1 MTDWASSLV
10 STDRLETHVWTS
22 GPDDGVPLLLVHG
35 NLVSG
40 GWWRYVAEHLPDDV
54 RVIAP
59 DLRGFG
65 QTESKPIDATRGLGD
80 MADDVRSLLVAL
92 GLADRGTVNAAG
104 WSMGGGVLWQ
114 YMLSY
119 PDDLASV
126 TMIAPIPPHGFG
138 GAKGADGQPSFD
150 DYAGSG
156 GGVAAPDFVRRL
168 AAGDRS
174 AEDPTSSPRVILRDF
189 FGPRANVVN
198 VDEEFLLDEV
208 LRTRVGD
215 DFYPGDAV
223 PSPNWPGVGPGTR
236 GVLNTM
242 SPKYYHTTAV
252 VELPRK
258 PPITWLRGAQD
269 QVISDTSLFDLGYL
283 GQLGAVPGWPGADVL
298 PPQPMVAQI
307 RAVLDAYRDRGG
319 VAEEITLDDA
329 AHGMPVEVPA
339 KVADVIA
346 ARLVRPT
353 AGGR

>member
-1 MTDWASSLV
+1 MSNWATSLV
-10 STDRLETHVWTS
+10 RTDRLETNVWTS
-22 GPDDGVPLLLVHG
+22 GPADGVPLLLVHG

-40 GWWRYVAEHLPDDV
+40 GWWRYVAERLPGDV

-65 QTESKPIDATRGLGD
+65 RTEAKPIDATRGLGD

-114 YMLSY
+114 YILSY
-119 PDDLASV
+119 PEDLASL
-126 TMIAPIPPHGFG
+126 TMIAPISPYGWG
-138 GAKGADGQPSFD
+138 GAKGLDGKPSFD
-150 DYAGSG
+150 DYAASG

-168 AAGDRS
+168 AEGDRS
-174 AEDPTSSPRVILRDF
+174 ADDPTTSPRVILRDF
-189 FGPRANVVN
+189 FGPRGNVVN

-215 DFYPGDAV
+215 DFYPGDAT
-223 PSPNWPGVGPGTR
+223 PSPNWPGVAPGTR

-242 SPKYYHTTAV
+242 SPKYYNTTSV
-252 VELPRK
+252 VDLGRK

-269 QVISDTSLFDLGYL
+269 QVVSDASFFDLGYL
-283 GQLGAVPGWPGADVL
+283 GRLGAVPGWPGEDVL
-298 PPQPMVAQI
+298 PPQPMAGQT
-307 RAVLDAYRDRGG
+307 RAILEAYRDRGG

-339 KVADVIA
+339 RVAEVIA
-346 ARLVRPT
+346 ARLVRASGDAP
-353 AGGR
+353 

>member
-1 MTDWASSLV
+1 MSSWASSFV

-40 GWWRYVAEHLPDDV
+40 GWWRYVAEHLPGDV

-65 QTESKPIDATRGLGD
+65 RTESRPIDATRGLGD

-114 YMLSY
+114 YLLSY

-126 TMIAPIPPHGFG
+126 TMIAPIPPNGFG
-138 GAKGADGQPSFD
+138 GAKDADGQPSYD

-168 AAGDRS
+168 AEGGRS
-174 AEDPTSSPRVILRDF
+174 AEDPMSSPRVILRDF

-215 DFYPGDAV
+215 EFYPGDAV
-223 PSPNWPGVGPGTR
+223 PSPNWPGVGPGAR
-236 GVLNTM
+236 GVLN
-242 SPKYYHTTAV
+242 A
-252 VELPRK
+252 
-258 PPITWLRGAQD
+258 
-269 QVISDTSLFDLGYL
+269 
-283 GQLGAVPGWPGADVL
+283 
-298 PPQPMVAQI
+298 
-307 RAVLDAYRDRGG
+307 
-319 VAEEITLDDA
+319 
-329 AHGMPVEVPA
+329 
-339 KVADVIA
+339 
-346 ARLVRPT
+346 
-353 AGGR
+353 

>member
-1 MTDWASSLV
+1 VWA
-10 STDRLETHVWTS
+10 S

-40 GWWRYVAEHLPDDV
+40 GWWRYVAAHLPDDV

-65 QTESKPIDATRGLGD
+65 RTEPRPIDATRGLGD

-92 GLADRGTVNAAG
+92 GLADSGTVNAAG

-114 YMLSY
+114 YILSY
-119 PDDLASV
+119 PDDLASL
-126 TMIAPIPPHGFG
+126 TMIAPISPYGWG
-138 GAKGADGQPSFD
+138 GAKGLDGTPSFD
-150 DYAGSG
+150 DYAASG

-168 AAGDRS
+168 AEGDRS
-174 AEDPTSSPRVILRDF
+174 ADDPTSSPRVILRDF
-189 FGPRANVVN
+189 FGPRDNVLN

-215 DFYPGDAV
+215 DFYPGDAT
-223 PSPNWPGVGPGTR
+223 PSPNWPGVAPGTR

-242 SPKYYHTTAV
+242 SPKYYNATGV
-252 VELPRK
+252 VDVARK

-269 QVISDTSLFDLGYL
+269 QVVSDASFFDLGYL
-283 GQLGAVPGWPGADVL
+283 GRLGAVPGWPGDDVL
-298 PPQPMVAQI
+298 PPQPMAGQT
-307 RAVLDAYRDRGG
+307 RAILEAYRDRGG
-319 VAEEITLDDA
+319 VAEEIALDDA

-339 KVADVIA
+339 NVAEVIA
-346 ARLVRPT
+346 ARLVRP
-353 AGGR
+353 

>member
-1 MTDWASSLV
+1 MGNWTSSSV

-22 GPDDGVPLLLVHG
+22 GPDVGVPLLLVHG

-40 GWWRYVAEHLPDDV
+40 GWWRYVAEHLPSDV

-65 QTESKPIDATRGLGD
+65 RTESKPIDATRGLGD

-92 GLADRGTVNAAG
+92 GLADQRTVNAAG

-114 YMLSY
+114 YVLSY
-119 PDDLASV
+119 PDDLASL
-126 TMIAPIPPHGFG
+126 TMIAPISPYGWG
-138 GAKGADGQPSFD
+138 GAKGLDGKPSLD
-150 DYAGSG
+150 DYAASG

-168 AAGDRS
+168 AEGDRS
-174 AEDPTSSPRVILRDF
+174 EDDPTTSPRVILRDF
-189 FGPRANVVN
+189 FGPRDNVVN

-236 GVLNTM
+236 GVLNAM
-242 SPKYYHTTAV
+242 SPKYYNTTAV
-252 VELPRK
+252 VDLQRK
-258 PPITWLRGAQD
+258 PPITWLRAAQD
-269 QVISDTSLFDLGYL
+269 QVISDASFFDLGYL
-283 GQLGAVPGWPGADVL
+283 GQLGAVPGWPGEEVL
-298 PPQPMVAQI
+298 PPQPMVGQI
-307 RAVLDAYRDRGG
+307 RAVLDVYRDRGG

-329 AHGMPVEVPA
+329 AHGMLVEVPA
-339 KVADVIA
+339 KVAEVIA

-353 AGGR
+353 AGAR